1 MGADQMK
8 PRLLIA
14 DDEAVVRGYVT
25 ARVRDHFTVVG
36 EASDADTAIELARS
50 LHPDVV
56 LLDVEM
62 PGGGL
67 YATQVLREEMPGI
80 VIVVLSSDR
89 QRSSVL
95 RFLQAGAS
103 AYLRKGPSMP
113 DLPERLLELLEQAA
127 AGPAEEAWSRPPVD
141 ERVRAALEQA
151 DLGVAIV
158 VLEGRDAG
166 RVTMANAAYAR
177 LLGRQ
182 PGELVGA
189 SVETWTHPDDLPEAM
204 DHPLAALATGK
215 ADRVSFQTRYL
226 DRFDHV
232 VPVSVWAVS
241 HRGPDGERV
250 AIMQVPAPAAA

>member
-1 MGADQMK
+1 MEVGQSR

-14 DDEAVVRGYVT
+14 DDEAVVRGYVK

-36 EASDADTAIELARS
+36 EAADADTALELARS
-50 LHPDVV
+50 LRPDVV

-67 YATQVLREEMPGI
+67 YATQTLSEEMPEI
-80 VIVVLSSDR
+80 VVVVLSSDR

-95 RFLQAGAS
+95 RFLQAGAA

-113 DLPERLLELLEQAA
+113 DLPERLLELLDKARAGA
-127 AGPAEEAWSRPPVD
+127 AGAVWSRPPVD

-204 DHPLAALATGK
+204 DHPLVALATGK
-215 ADRVSFQTRYL
+215 ADRVSFETRYV
-226 DRFDHV
+226 DRFEHV
-232 VPVSVWAVS
+232 VPVSVLAVS

-250 AIMQVPAPAAA
+250 AIMQVPTPAAA